1 MSTQITISPSLPY
14 KVYTALLTQSG
25 GDDPSFLTGGDLV
38 IGYTYEIYDDGGFGF
53 DFTNVGAPNNN
64 FGTYFVATGNTPNSW
79 GTDARLNYNAAAP
92 VVTVLENTI
101 GNIWFTYL
109 NIGVYGANS
118 SDLFPFGKTALFI
131 GSANEGD
138 VEGLNFA
145 FFRQNA
151 INQLT
156 IVTKDYTLNN
166 TDGYLYNTPIE
177 IRVYN

>member
-1 MSTQITISPSLPY
+1 MGTKYITSSNNTY

-25 GDDPSFLTGGDLV
+25 SDGEFVNIIEEDLIIGATYFIKVSNGG
-38 IGYTYEIYDDGGFGF
+38 
-53 DFTNVGAPNNN
+53 DFTNVGAPDNNIN
-64 FGTYFVATGNTPNSW
+64 TYFVATGTTPNSW
-79 GTDARLNYNAAAP
+79 GSSILSYCSSAP

-109 NIGVYGANS
+109 NIGVYGVNS

-138 VEGLNFA
+138 VEGINFA
-145 FFRQNA
+145 FFRQDD
-151 INQLT
+151 INRLN

-166 TDGYLYNTPIE
+166 SDGYLYNTPIE
-177 IRVYN
+177 IRVYE